1 MLEGLDQ
8 NKIRLTGIP
17 KNIIDGIND
26 SIFYD
31 EINFNKLPFFKI
43 REKSQGEKI
52 TEEEQTIIFNSLNIF
67 FNKIGLAD
75 YALELLE
82 KEPHRLKWFVDTIFI
97 CLINNTAP
105 FLSLKFQSINNTG
118 ITLVSELISLNQKR
132 DEEIIE
138 TLNKE
143 SSELQNNFKY
153 LLEQLRNEEDENKKI
168 EILERL
174 KNDQNYE
181 LLEGMNG
188 NTFWDYDLK
197 KTGRLY
203 QISQEIK
210 KIKDASIELSSINL
224 LSEDLE
230 RQLYFFSQLIN
241 PDLIIQMIYDYIE
254 SCNIEE
260 YTKKQILDYL
270 LDNSDFYLD
279 LFSKNKEKKSELEK
293 LVGEIGGITTKEVS
307 PLYRTIIQSDDFKPK
322 LLEAVNL
329 YNQLFEI

>member
-1 MLEGLDQ
+1 
-8 NKIRLTGIP
+8 
-17 KNIIDGIND
+17 
-26 SIFYD
+26 
-31 EINFNKLPFFKI
+31 
-43 REKSQGEKI
+43 
-52 TEEEQTIIFNSLNIF
+52 
-67 FNKIGLAD
+67 
-75 YALELLE
+75 
-82 KEPHRLKWFVDTIFI
+82 
-97 CLINNTAP
+97 
-105 FLSLKFQSINNTG
+105 
-118 ITLVSELISLNQKR
+118 
-132 DEEIIE
+132 
-138 TLNKE
+138 
-143 SSELQNNFKY
+143 
-153 LLEQLRNEEDENKKI
+153 
-168 EILERL
+168 
-174 KNDQNYE
+174 
-181 LLEGMNG
+181 MNG